1 MASSIEEIR
10 ELVDDPE
17 SDLAGLLSRAALL
30 ATALKQRQVAT
41 WIRHELSGYGEG
53 DELPGYRQ
61 GACGTLVA
69 WFPGQGWAEAPIE
82 RASVKDGLLC
92 YAVYQPLPDVE
103 RAFNENS
110 RTGGQRV
117 DFTPERLAELQET
130 TRLSTRLALAVPS
143 QSFAMAV
150 LGVREALRLWI
161 DRLISLEAPRDA
173 HKFSQTQCERAHPAD
188 EELPTLLGAATE
200 TARTAAATL
209 KPRRKGLLGRLL
221 GIG

>member
-1 MASSIEEIR
+1 MRYVPGHRSSGR
-10 ELVDDPE
+10 CRG
-17 SDLAGLLSRAALL
+17 S
-30 ATALKQRQVAT
+30 
-41 WIRHELSGYGEG
+41 
-53 DELPGYRQ
+53 
-61 GACGTLVA
+61 
-69 WFPGQGWAEAPIE
+69 IE

-161 DRLISLEAPRDA
+161 DRRPQGRRRPREASPFTIDCTSMVRWREARRPGRTGVVPAMLPR
-173 HKFSQTQCERAHPAD
+173 HGSRP
-188 EELPTLLGAATE
+188 LNYP
-200 TARTAAATL
+200 
-209 KPRRKGLLGRLL
+209 
-221 GIG
+221 